1 MSSGRLFDPEDNAS
15 TGEPPVSF
23 FRAYRRAFVMAGCF
37 SLFINIALLMPSLYM
52 LQVFDRVLTSHS
64 VETLVMLSTIVIG
77 ALLMMLLLDFLRARM
92 LTILG
97 VLFERAIGPPVFT
110 GLIASAARMGAGA
123 YPWGLRDVS
132 IVRAFLSG
140 AGIVAIFD
148 LPWMLFYVIV
158 IALFSPILGAI
169 AAAGALLLIVL
180 AVLNERFTHASLER
194 IQNET
199 RESGRY
205 TDSVLRNAEVV
216 HALGM
221 SPAVLGRWQDYTGR
235 ITSRQLSSGWLG
247 SMAGS
252 VTKFLRQSIQTAMLG
267 VGAYLVIEQKATPGV
282 MIAATIILG
291 RALAPVETLI
301 SSWKTL
307 VDARTAFYRLRGLLA
322 GAHPVPRTALP
333 EPSGEVVIENVSY
346 VPPAAVR
353 PILRNVSLQVRAGES
368 LVIVGPSGSG
378 KSTLARLIVG
388 AWRPSSGAVR
398 IDGADIAAWDPNRLG
413 SWLAYVPQDLQL
425 FAGTVAENIARL
437 EQSDHDRVIQA
448 AQRAFAH
455 EMILRLPQ
463 GYDTRIGDAGALV
476 SGGQR
481 QRIALAR
488 ALYGDPRIVVLDEP
502 NAYLD
507 TEGESALAKA
517 LEEVRARGATLIM
530 VTQRSSV
537 LSIADRIVVMKN
549 GAIDKIGIRN
559 DAEGKNLGELVIPPP
574 PSEQATV

>member
-1 MSSGRLFDPEDNAS
+1 MSSGRLFDPADNAS
-15 TGEPPVSF
+15 MGEQPVSF

-37 SLFINIALLMPSLYM
+37 SLFINVALLMPSLYM

-64 VETLVMLSTIVIG
+64 VETLVMLTAIVIG
-77 ALLMMLLLDFLRARM
+77 ALLMMLLLDFMRARM

-110 GLIASAARMGAGA
+110 DLIASAARMGASA

-148 LPWMLFYVIV
+148 LPWMLFYVVV

-169 AAAGALLLIVL
+169 ATAGALLLIVV
-180 AVLNERFTHASLER
+180 AVLNERFTHTSLER

-216 HALGM
+216 HTLGM
-221 SPAVLGRWQDYTGR
+221 SPAVLGRWQDYTAR

-247 SMAGS
+247 SMASS

-322 GAHPVPRTALP
+322 GGPFLP
-333 EPSGEVVIENVSY
+333 
-346 VPPAAVR
+346 
-353 PILRNVSLQVRAGES
+353 
-368 LVIVGPSGSG
+368 
-378 KSTLARLIVG
+378 K
-388 AWRPSSGAVR
+388 
-398 IDGADIAAWDPNRLG
+398 
-413 SWLAYVPQDLQL
+413 
-425 FAGTVAENIARL
+425 
-437 EQSDHDRVIQA
+437 DR
-448 AQRAFAH
+448 
-455 EMILRLPQ
+455 
-463 GYDTRIGDAGALV
+463 
-476 SGGQR
+476 
-481 QRIALAR
+481 LAR
-488 ALYGDPRIVVLDEP
+488 AAWRTRP
-502 NAYLD
+502 
-507 TEGESALAKA
+507 
-517 LEEVRARGATLIM
+517 
-530 VTQRSSV
+530 
-537 LSIADRIVVMKN
+537 
-549 GAIDKIGIRN
+549 
-559 DAEGKNLGELVIPPP
+559 
-574 PSEQATV
+574 

>member
-1 MSSGRLFDPEDNAS
+1 
-15 TGEPPVSF
+15 
-23 FRAYRRAFVMAGCF
+23 
-37 SLFINIALLMPSLYM
+37 MPSLYM

-64 VETLVMLSTIVIG
+64 VETLVMLTAIVIG
-77 ALLMMLLLDFLRARM
+77 ALLMMLLLDFMRARM

-110 GLIASAARMGAGA
+110 GLIASAARLGAGA

-180 AVLNERFTHASLER
+180 AVLNERFTHTSLER

-216 HALGM
+216 HTLGM
-221 SPAVLGRWQDYTGR
+221 SPAVLGRWQHYTAR

-247 SMAGS
+247 SMASS

-322 GAHPVPRTALP
+322 GARSFPRTALP
-333 EPSGEVVIENVSY
+333 EPHGEVTLENVSY
-346 VPPAAVR
+346 VPPGAVKA
-353 PILRNVSLQVRAGES
+353 ILRSVSLQVRAGES

-378 KSTLARLIVG
+378 KSTLARLMVG
-388 AWRPSSGAVR
+388 AWQPSSGAVR
-398 IDGADIAAWDPNRLG
+398 IDGADVATWDPDRLG
-413 SWLAYVPQDLQL
+413 RWLAYVPQDLQL

-437 EQSDHDRVIQA
+437 TAVRSRPGYPGRSARVRPRDDPASA
-448 AQRAFAH
+448 ARVRHENRRGRRTSVRRSAAAHRA
-455 EMILRLPQ
+455 R
-463 GYDTRIGDAGALV
+463 
-476 SGGQR
+476 
-481 QRIALAR
+481 AR
-488 ALYGDPRIVVLDEP
+488 ALRRSKDRRPR
-502 NAYLD
+502 
-507 TEGESALAKA
+507 
-517 LEEVRARGATLIM
+517 RA
-530 VTQRSSV
+530 QR
-537 LSIADRIVVMKN
+537 LS
-549 GAIDKIGIRN
+549 
-559 DAEGKNLGELVIPPP
+559 
-574 PSEQATV
+574 